1 MGLFFCTKKMY
12 ETGGSAEVG
21 ACFYSAYVFTNL
33 QIKENNFRFAIPK
46 FGEFFLAEIQTQVAG
61 VSMPVND

>member
-1 MGLFFCTKKMY
+1 MD
-12 ETGGSAEVG
+12 EAGGSAEAE
-21 ACFYSAYVFTNL
+21 ACYYSAYVFTNL

-46 FGEFFLAEIQTQVAG
+46 FGEFFLVEIQTQIAG